1 MPENVL
7 NVWTE
12 IVWIGVGALI
22 LLIFAITMAIRHS
35 PKTLPGSSGHRP
47 KEEADEREVIRPDG
61 YIDSFAGV
69 IEEAGGGNPPVV
81 TWFIPIVLLWWLIY
95 LITRWQ

>member
-12 IVWIGVGALI
+12 IVWIGVGALL

-35 PKTLPGSSGHRP
+35 PKTPPGSSGHRP
-47 KEEADEREVIRPDG
+47 EGEAPDETIVRPDG

-69 IEEAGGGNPPVV
+69 IEEAGGGTPPIVK
-81 TWFIPIVLLWWLIY
+81 WFIPIILLWWLIY